1 MRLNPRKSPKTPPRD
16 DIRSISVIFRL
27 LSYSE
32 KILNVFQFASKE
44 NTVPIAVA
52 SPKKMLITA
61 MSSSNAS
68 YPPDLAWN
76 QHVLRTWTGKKK
88 DYIITSTLD
97 EINSFSALL
106 SLT

>member
-44 NTVPIAVA
+44 NIVPIPIAVA

-68 YPPDLAWN
+68 YPPDLACN
-76 QHVLRTWTGKKK
+76 
-88 DYIITSTLD
+88 
-97 EINSFSALL
+97 
-106 SLT
+106 

>member
-44 NTVPIAVA
+44 NIVPIAVA

-61 MSSSNAS
+61 MSSSKAS
-68 YPPDLAWN
+68 NPPDLACN
-76 QHVLRTWTGKKK
+76 QYVLRTWTGKTEEKK
-88 DYIITSTLD
+88 DYIYLYVG
-97 EINSFSALL
+97 
-106 SLT
+106 